1 MSTAN
6 QTVPRSIVIVGAGFS
21 GTLVAAQL
29 LRQARSPLIITLVER
44 DPARFNRGVAYGT
57 HQRCHLLN
65 VPAGKMSAYPDDPDN
80 FLRWAQ
86 LHQSQL
92 LNPPWVTRIDA
103 GTFIPRRFYGD
114 YLHDVLNEAEALA
127 QPDVRL
133 YRLVD
138 KALRLQEKANGI
150 QVSLESGLQ
159 VQADRVVF
167 AAGNFPPGNPR
178 LADPGFYDSPRYHGN
193 PWATAV
199 ISDLLHTKACLLV
212 GSGLTMVDWV
222 MALRDANYGGT
233 IHVVSRR
240 GLWPQAHTAV
250 LPWEGELKLG
260 NTPSVLALL
269 QVVRRAIR
277 DSGADW
283 RVVIDSLRPRVP
295 EIWQGFSVKDRR
307 RFLRHLRPY
316 WDCHRHRLAPV
327 IAQRLQLEQDA
338 GRLYRHVGRVLAYQE
353 GQGGTVKVTLQR
365 RGQSD
370 LENFHVNAVLNCS
383 GSESDY
389 RNLESPFVH
398 TLLDDG
404 LIRPD
409 ALSLGL
415 DATSE
420 GAVINH
426 QGQPSAWFYTLGP
439 PLKGILWETTAVPE
453 IRVQA
458 GELAKTLVLGFG

>member
-65 VPAGKMSAYPDDPDN
+65 VPAGKMSAYPDDPDH

-240 GLWPQAHTAV
+240 GLWPQAHAAI

-260 NTPSVLALL
+260 DTPSVLALL
-269 QVVRRAIR
+269 RVVRRAIR
-277 DSGADW
+277 DTGADW
-283 RVVIDSLRPRVP
+283 RVVIDSLRPRVQG
-295 EIWQGFSVKDRR
+295 IWQGFSVKDRR

-327 IAQRLQLEQDA
+327 IAQQLQLEQDA

-353 GQGGTVKVTLQR
+353 GEGGTVKVTLQR

-389 RNLESPFVH
+389 RNLESPFVR

-415 DATSE
+415 DATPQ

-426 QGQPSAWFYTLGP
+426 QGQPSAWFHTLGP

-458 GELAKTLVLGFG
+458 LNLAMFLLDI